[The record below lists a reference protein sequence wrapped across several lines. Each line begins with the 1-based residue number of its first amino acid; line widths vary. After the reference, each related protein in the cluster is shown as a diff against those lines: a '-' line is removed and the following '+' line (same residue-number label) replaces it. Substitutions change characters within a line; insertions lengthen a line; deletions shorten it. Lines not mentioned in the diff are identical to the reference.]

1 MISAGSTV
9 WFPSSRISRHIPSSW
24 FKSRFS
30 HTYSVQA
37 DTGRETLGRNAH
49 ILSPS
54 RHRERDTE
62 RPAEEMHTYSVQ
74 ADTGRE
80 TQSALRKKE
89 EEKERERGRG
99 RGRGRSQTVERGLET
114 LKFSLKPYSSKP
126 MNFSAT
132 GKTKLSPGRLE
143 RVCTTPVFKMP
154 LGC

>member
-62 RPAEEMHTYSVQ
+62 CPAEE
-74 ADTGRE
+74 GR
-80 TQSALRKKE
+80 R
-89 EEKERERGRG
+89 ERER
-99 RGRGRSQTVERGLET
+99 ERAGEGEGEDDPRLW
-114 LKFSLKPYSSKP
+114 SGGSKP
-126 MNFSAT
+126 
-132 GKTKLSPGRLE
+132 
-143 RVCTTPVFKMP
+143 
-154 LGC
+154 